1 MILKRNEGK
10 VGEFS
15 KALFW
20 KRVERSGT
28 FQVYGLEFV
37 ERWNNDSVIARHA
50 RMIIWVKPLYKSHGK
65 RYYLAYLK
73 SLARKKYLSYC
84 ELDRVCFDVST
95 FV

>member
-10 VGEFS
+10 VGEFW

-28 FQVYGLEFV
+28 FQVHGLEFV

-73 SLARKKYLSYC
+73 SLARKKYSSYC
-84 ELDRVCFDVST
+84 ELDRVCFNV
-95 FV
+95 